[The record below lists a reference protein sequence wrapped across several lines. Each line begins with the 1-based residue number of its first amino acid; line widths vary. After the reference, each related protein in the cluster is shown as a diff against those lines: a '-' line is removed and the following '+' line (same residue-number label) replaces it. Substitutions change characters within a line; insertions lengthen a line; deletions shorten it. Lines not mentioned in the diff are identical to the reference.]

1 MAQCEGDP
9 FFKNKANQNFTDEG
23 NFFSSPYVQ
32 DDLPPAAIA
41 CSGNLSFSGSAG
53 IYEAVVEL
61 GTNTGDVT
69 VTFVAFNVPDRFV
82 IIWDNQVV
90 ADSLFV
96 GNALS
101 IHASATLGNK
111 TLNKYLLN
119 TNQTFDQVGTENIVI
134 DNSDLA
140 SLDPEDL
147 RSAGSHG
154 NQIGVVANHPS
165 ASSPANDGSVKL
177 SFNKST
183 SFPTKAVIKIIGV
196 DEGTAWDLL
205 NIQCP
210 T

>member
-1 MAQCEGDP
+1 MAECEGDP
-9 FFKNKANQNFTDEG
+9 FFKNKENQNFTEEG

-32 DDLPPAAIA
+32 DELPPAAIA
-41 CSGNLSFSGSAG
+41 CSGNLSFSGNAG

-82 IIWDNQVV
+82 IIWDDEVV

-96 GNALS
+96 GNRLS
-101 IHASATLGNK
+101 EYTNDTIGPHS
-111 TLNKYLLN
+111 LNKYRLN
-119 TNQTFDQVGTENIVI
+119 TNQTFEQVGTENLVVS
-134 DNSDLA
+134 NSDLA
-140 SLDPEDL
+140 SLDPQDL

-165 ASSPANDGSVKL
+165 ASATANDGSVKL
-177 SFNKST
+177 RFNKST

-196 DEGTAWDLL
+196 DSSTVWDLL